1 MDKSQSDPG
10 RPLVVIADR
19 EEARGEDVS
28 FVSIFVP
35 FYRRRFALAA
45 LWLALV
51 APSIVVFPS
60 PSASRRWFFSVSFEP
75 APEINDRSQLQLHVQ
90 VQAQGQAQG
99 LEGVAGLLSGMSSN
113 IVAGEQITVEWSRL
127 GSGSKAELLRQ
138 QLNVSAQS
146 AGEDVPVAVGAL
158 HAAAHVWA
166 AEQAAAWSSLRA
178 ATESA
183 LLLRAD
189 SLIVDATATM
199 QERQAAETALAEVRA
214 AAAAPPRW
222 KVSEIGSTPVSPA
235 GTGRTWALRVSA
247 SCVAAVAVVGALIGW
262 SAIASASRHQ
272 PAA

>member
-28 FVSIFVP
+28 FVSILVP

-51 APSIVVFPS
+51 APSIVVFPA
-60 PSASRRWFFSVSFEP
+60 PSGSRRWFFSVSFEP
-75 APEINDRSQLQLHVQ
+75 APEINDHSQRQLH
-90 VQAQGQAQG
+90 VQAQGQGQG

-113 IVAGEQITVEWSRL
+113 MVAGEQITVEWSRL

-146 AGEDVPVAVGAL
+146 GGEDVPVAVGAL

-166 AEQAAAWSSLRA
+166 AEQAAAWSILRA

-222 KVSEIGSTPVSPA
+222 KVSEIGSTAVSPA
-235 GTGRTWALRVSA
+235 GTGRTWALRISA

-262 SAIASASRHQ
+262 SAIASASRNQ